1 MDRDE
6 NVQRLYVI
14 LNNVY
19 DFLTE
24 AKHLEKIQTHKS
36 VFVRMT
42 QQTIDCGYFI
52 ASYAKNKSFC
62 MYARHISKFNF

>member
-14 LNNVY
+14 INDAY
-19 DFLTE
+19 GFLIE
-24 AKHLEKIQTHKS
+24 AKSLEKIQSHKS
-36 VFVRMT
+36 VFVRVT

-52 ASYAKNKSFC
+52 GSYAKNKSFC
-62 MYARHISKFNF
+62 MPARHISELVF